1 MSGRLDSL
9 LKASGE
15 ARARFSGVQAN
26 QRNGMMA
33 GLRGIGPNPSQQA
46 VERFDWWPD
55 QSIRRDKSGGFAQ
68 RCRDW
73 SLRKE

>member
-1 MSGRLDSL
+1 
-9 LKASGE
+9 
-15 ARARFSGVQAN
+15 
-26 QRNGMMA
+26 MMA
-33 GLRGIGPNPSQQA
+33 GLRVPGPNPSQQA

-55 QSIRRDKSGGFAQ
+55 QLIRRDKSGGFAQ